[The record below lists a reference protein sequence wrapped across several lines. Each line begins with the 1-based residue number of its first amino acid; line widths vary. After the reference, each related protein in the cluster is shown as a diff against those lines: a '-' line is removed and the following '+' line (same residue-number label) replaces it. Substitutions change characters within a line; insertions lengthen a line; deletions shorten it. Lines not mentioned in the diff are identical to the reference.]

1 MRVNKQIKCTV
12 AVCLL
17 LVISACGGGGGGGGG
32 PTTQPGGTVRPS
44 NSAPVADAGINQSV
58 NTSQIV
64 TLSGANSSDADGDVL
79 NYSWTILDSPVNS
92 NVTLSGNSIVNPTFT
107 ADVSGDYIFGLVVN
121 DGTVNSPVD
130 QVTVTASVV
139 NLAPNA
145 NAGVDQNTVDGLLI
159 TLDGSLS
166 SDPNGDMITYAWLL
180 TAAPTGSTA
189 TLSDT
194 SIVNPTFT
202 ADTVGTFM
210 FDLVVSDG
218 ALVSATD
225 SITVTVTQSN
235 AVPVAN
241 AGTNQNVLSGST
253 VNLSGAGSSDAN
265 GDILSYRWT
274 LVSQPATSDVV
285 IADADTISP
294 LFTPSVDGSY
304 VLQLIVNDGTVN
316 STADTVMITAAAVVV
331 PINNAPIANAGIDQN
346 VNTSQLVSLS
356 GVNSSDTDGDAL
368 IYVWTILDFPT
379 NSNVTLS
386 DNSLVNPT
394 FTADVSGD
402 YIFGLIVNDGAINSI
417 VDQVTVTA
425 SELNLAPSA
434 NAGVDQNTV
443 DGLLITLD
451 GSLSSDPNGDM
462 ITYAWLLTAAPTG
475 STATLSNTS
484 IVNPTFTADTV
495 GTFMFDLVVSDGVLS
510 SAADSITVTVTQ
522 SNAAPIANAGTD
534 QNVFTSSL
542 VSFSGA
548 GSSDA
553 NGDTLSYRWSVLSQP
568 ATSDV
573 TITAADTLSPSF
585 TPIVDGSYVL
595 QLIVNDGTV
604 DSSPDTIMITV
615 QTANSVPVANAGT
628 DQSLLVGQLVSLS
641 GASSIDADNDAIT
654 YLWSFVSIP
663 DTSTVTLDN
672 AAIVN
677 PQFTPDVEGSYVLN
691 LTVNDGQDDSV
702 VDAVVIDVIL
712 PQIKLQRVSR
722 GVNPAYEDV
731 PFPFDN
737 QLATITAS
745 INSANPPNFYVVDRF
760 KLISVGQAY
769 TITNISVGAS
779 IQGFTA
785 FFQDLQTGFVL
796 TEGTTIPA
804 DTEFEFAIGA
814 LFTDGAAINLR
825 FTFEIAETNEKFDI
839 TYNYTTIFI

>member
-32 PTTQPGGTVRPS
+32 GPTTQPGGTVTPS

-64 TLSGANSSDADGDVL
+64 TLSGASSSDADGDVL
-79 NYSWTILDSPVNS
+79 NYSWIILDSPVNS

-166 SDPNGDMITYAWLL
+166 SDPNGDMISYTWLL
-180 TAAPTGSTA
+180 TDAPTASTA
-189 TLSDT
+189 TLSNT

-285 IADADTISP
+285 IADADRISP

-304 VLQLIVNDGTVN
+304 VLQLIVNDGTVD
-316 STADTVMITAAAVVV
+316 SSPDTVMITA
-331 PINNAPIANAGIDQN
+331 
-346 VNTSQLVSLS
+346 
-356 GVNSSDTDGDAL
+356 
-368 IYVWTILDFPT
+368 
-379 NSNVTLS
+379 
-386 DNSLVNPT
+386 
-394 FTADVSGD
+394 
-402 YIFGLIVNDGAINSI
+402 
-417 VDQVTVTA
+417 
-425 SELNLAPSA
+425 
-434 NAGVDQNTV
+434 
-443 DGLLITLD
+443 
-451 GSLSSDPNGDM
+451 
-462 ITYAWLLTAAPTG
+462 
-475 STATLSNTS
+475 
-484 IVNPTFTADTV
+484 
-495 GTFMFDLVVSDGVLS
+495 
-510 SAADSITVTVTQ
+510 
-522 SNAAPIANAGTD
+522 
-534 QNVFTSSL
+534 
-542 VSFSGA
+542 
-548 GSSDA
+548 
-553 NGDTLSYRWSVLSQP
+553 
-568 ATSDV
+568 
-573 TITAADTLSPSF
+573 
-585 TPIVDGSYVL
+585 
-595 QLIVNDGTV
+595 
-604 DSSPDTIMITV
+604 
-615 QTANSVPVANAGT
+615 QTANSVPVANAGP

-641 GASSIDADNDAIT
+641 GASSTDADNDAIT

-663 DTSTVTLDN
+663 VSSTVTLDN

-702 VDAVVIDVIL
+702 VDAVVIDIIL

-737 QLATITAS
+737 QLATIAAS

-796 TEGTTIPA
+796 TEGTTVTA

-839 TYNYTTIFI
+839 TYNYTTLFI